1 VDVEDALG
9 AASDGERGVD
19 DGEHDA
25 ESSVVRLELSGV
37 NTRLEFSG
45 VPSLA
50 PSSM

>member
-1 VDVEDALG
+1 MEDAFG
-9 AASDGERGVD
+9 ATSDGERGVD

-25 ESSVVRLELSGV
+25 ETVVRLEFSGV
-37 NTRLEFSG
+37 KTRLEFSG